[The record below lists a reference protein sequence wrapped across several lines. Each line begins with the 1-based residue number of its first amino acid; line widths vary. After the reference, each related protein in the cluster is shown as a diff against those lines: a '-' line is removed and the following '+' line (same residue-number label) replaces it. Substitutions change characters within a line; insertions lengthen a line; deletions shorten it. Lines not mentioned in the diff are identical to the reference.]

1 MMSITN
7 CLCYTGSFQM
17 IHYCLNLNLLVELLI
32 FVISSGRS
40 DGEADDDDDYQSD
53 FAQSYAQ
60 GNDYYGAIN
69 LDEVDHIYGSHEAHD
84 VGVKIEPNISGFP
97 PDQDLDS
104 LNTETIDKTRQQENG
119 WNDVKEGSP
128 PCEES
133 FEPEVVDFESDGLLW
148 LPPEPENEEDE
159 REAVLSDDDGDEGD
173 RGDWGYLRPSNS
185 FNEKDFHSKDK
196 SSGAMK
202 NVVEGH
208 FRALVAQLL
217 EVDNLPMVNE
227 GDEEGWLDI
236 ITSLSW
242 EAATL
247 LKPDTSKSGGMD
259 PGGYVKVKCIPC
271 GRRSER

>member
-7 CLCYTGSFQM
+7 CVCCAGSFQM
-17 IHYCLNLNLLVELLI
+17 IHYCLSLNLFVELFI
-32 FVISSGRS
+32 CAISSGRS
-40 DGEADDDDDYQSD
+40 DGEADDDDDYHSD

-60 GNDYYGAIN
+60 GNDYYGAIS
-69 LDEVDHIYGSHEAHD
+69 LDEVDQIYGSHEAHD
-84 VGVKIEPNISGFP
+84 VGVKIEPNISCFP

-104 LNTETIDKTRQQENG
+104 LNPDTIDKTRQQENG

-185 FNEKDFHSKDK
+185 FNDKDFHSKDK

-227 GDEEGWLDI
+227 GDKEGWLDI

>member
-1 MMSITN
+1 M
-7 CLCYTGSFQM
+7 
-17 IHYCLNLNLLVELLI
+17 
-32 FVISSGRS
+32 
-40 DGEADDDDDYQSD
+40 
-53 FAQSYAQ
+53 
-60 GNDYYGAIN
+60 
-69 LDEVDHIYGSHEAHD
+69 
-84 VGVKIEPNISGFP
+84 P
-97 PDQDLDS
+97 PDQDLDA
-104 LNTETIDKTRQQENG
+104 LNTDTIDTLRQQADG
-119 WNDVKEGSP
+119 WNDEKDGSP

-133 FEPEVVDFESDGLLW
+133 FESEVVDFESDGLLW

-159 REAVLSDDDGDEGD
+159 REGLLSDDEGDEGD

-185 FNEKDFHSKDK
+185 FKDK
-196 SSGAMK
+196 ELHSREKSGGAMK

-217 EVDNLPMVNE
+217 EVDNLPMVDE
-227 GDEEGWLDI
+227 GDREGWLDI